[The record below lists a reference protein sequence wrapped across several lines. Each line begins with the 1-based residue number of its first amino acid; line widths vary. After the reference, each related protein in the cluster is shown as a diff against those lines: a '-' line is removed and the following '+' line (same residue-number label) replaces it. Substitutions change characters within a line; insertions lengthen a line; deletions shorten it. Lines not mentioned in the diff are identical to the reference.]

1 MLWHRTDISISY
13 QFLQYQ
19 DHKLRWFSYNTII
32 ECSQSLLG
40 GPESKTRTY
49 LLKTG
54 AGNLILTLL
63 TTGWFYSWM
72 ASQQIFPFRFWRKPE
87 VQNPNYLTYNSGA
100 VIISPALH
108 INWAGKHAHLEKST
122 TVHTLGVTKPAPVCP
137 PGQHVTPAA
146 PPPSKKQPEQAWSA
160 TCYSSNLETHV
171 YFLVL
176 NMLNWTV
183 NDWYLPGCQLTVQ
196 VLQQLRCSYCPN
208 VKAK

>member
-1 MLWHRTDISISY
+1 M
-13 QFLQYQ
+13 
-19 DHKLRWFSYNTII
+19 
-32 ECSQSLLG
+32 G

-63 TTGWFYSWM
+63 TTGWFYSWI